1 MIWFD
6 VGFRRKTFLEY
17 VGDDIRRVEIK
28 KGVCAIIQKNFSSLR
43 RSFV

>member
-6 VGFRRKTFLEY
+6 VGVRRKTFVEY

-28 KGVCAIIQKNFSSLR
+28 EGRLYEDQYQ
-43 RSFV
+43 

>member
-6 VGFRRKTFLEY
+6 VGFRRKTFVEY
-17 VGDDIRRVEIK
+17 VGDYIRRVEIK

>member
-6 VGFRRKTFLEY
+6 VGVRRKTFVEY

-28 KGVCAIIQKNFSSLR
+28 KAVCAIIQKNFSSLR